1 MRECGEC
8 TLCCLVTR
16 VPELDKPENTM
27 CTLCD
32 AGCTIYNDRPQ
43 SCRAFD
49 CAWLKGA
56 LAEDQRP
63 DKTHVVIETLPDES
77 VVLALIEPG
86 YEDVLPAL
94 EDSFSEFTE
103 RGVSVVAT
111 NKQVLLGKDAD
122 ISDVER
128 VVVGYARDLGVI

>member
-1 MRECGEC
+1 M
-8 TLCCLVTR
+8 
-16 VPELDKPENTM
+16 D
-27 CTLCD
+27 
-32 AGCTIYNDRPQ
+32 
-43 SCRAFD
+43 
-49 CAWLKGA
+49 
-56 LAEDQRP
+56 EDQRP

-103 RGVSVVAT
+103 RGTSVVAT

-122 ISDVER
+122 IDDVRR
-128 VVVGYARDLGVI
+128 VVVQYARDLGGI

>member
-16 VPELDKPENTM
+16 VPELEKPEGTM
-27 CTLCD
+27 CTFCD
-32 AGCTIYNDRPQ
+32 VGCTIYNDRPQ

-56 LAEDQRP
+56 MDEDQRP

-103 RGVSVVAT
+103 RGTSVVAT

-122 ISDVER
+122 IDDVRR
-128 VVVGYARDLGVI
+128 VVVQYARDLGGI